1 MLFTII
7 GFLGCILILSY
18 YLCATSEPL
27 PVERTPLMT
36 QEKIPE
42 EVQTTDNEELL
53 NKIRRRLKPKDV
65 SSSKEGD

>member
-18 YLCATSEPL
+18 YLCVTSEPL
-27 PVERTPLMT
+27 PKPEPLMT

-42 EVQTTDNEELL
+42 KVQITDNEELL

>member
-27 PVERTPLMT
+27 PKPEPLMT

-42 EVQTTDNEELL
+42 EIPNINDDEELL